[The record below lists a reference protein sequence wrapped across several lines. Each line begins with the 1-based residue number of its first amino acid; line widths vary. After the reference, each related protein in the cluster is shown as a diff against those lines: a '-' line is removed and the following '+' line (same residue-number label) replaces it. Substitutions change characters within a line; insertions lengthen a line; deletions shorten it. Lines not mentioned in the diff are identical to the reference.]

1 MGPRITA
8 YRRRH
13 SCETTLITLIEALKL
28 ALDNQ
33 QTVKILSTDLS
44 KAFDSLHPLL
54 TISKLRAY
62 RFQEDLRH
70 LITSYLYD
78 RPNRVKLGAIGSY
91 WKRTKRG
98 FPQGSALGP
107 LLWNIFQNVL
117 TYVIDSYL
125 SIYADDHQMD
135 EIAEDLET
143 ANNNL
148 IRNASKTSDWYA
160 SNLLKG
166 NLSKYQTMSLNITVQ

>member
-1 MGPRITA
+1 MFEQLLGDQIIKQFDGRLGPRITA

-33 QTVKILSTDLS
+33 QTIKILSTDLS

-70 LITSYLYD
+70 PITSYLCD
-78 RPNRVKLGAIGSY
+78 RLNRVKLGANGSGL
-91 WKRTKRG
+91 RE
-98 FPQGSALGP
+98 P
-107 LLWNIFQNVL
+107 VL
-117 TYVIDSYL
+117 RD
-125 SIYADDHQMD
+125 
-135 EIAEDLET
+135 
-143 ANNNL
+143 
-148 IRNASKTSDWYA
+148 RP
-160 SNLLKG
+160 
-166 NLSKYQTMSLNITVQ
+166 

>member
-1 MGPRITA
+1 MFEQLLCDQIIKQFDGRLGPRITA

-78 RPNRVKLGAIGSY
+78 RPNRVKLGAIGS
-91 WKRTKRG
+91 
-98 FPQGSALGP
+98 
-107 LLWNIFQNVL
+107 
-117 TYVIDSYL
+117 
-125 SIYADDHQMD
+125 
-135 EIAEDLET
+135 
-143 ANNNL
+143 
-148 IRNASKTSDWYA
+148 
-160 SNLLKG
+160 
-166 NLSKYQTMSLNITVQ
+166 